1 MKGATYVTVE
11 ADAAFVMPMN
21 ASGGTVLQMG
31 QLTWST
37 SEGITGNGWTYNG
50 ESILNNAESMTSAEI
65 DAAILA
71 FFDKITSPAGQI
83 GTDAGFDFLQS
94 WGSCFSW

>member
-31 QLTWST
+31 KLTWST
-37 SEGITGNGWTYNG
+37 SGGITEKGWTYNG
-50 ESILNNAESMTSAEI
+50 ESILNNAESLTSAEI
-65 DAAILA
+65 DAAIQDY
-71 FFDKITSPAGQI
+71 FYKITSVDGQT
-83 GTDAGFDFLQS
+83 GTDAGFDFLKS